1 MGRKIPAKK
10 HRTVK
15 DPYEQQARRFDKI
28 RNKVNQKPREADDQE
43 LPKCIQ
49 DIANYKNVGFQEKI
63 KNKKNKYKPNKLI
76 DSSKF
81 VNLEDD
87 QPGMTR
93 PLKMIPRLVQNP
105 KESDEKFL
113 FRVNAATKSMLKE
126 AEYEDKFNV
135 EVTRDEWGNVVNM
148 KKREHIDPLMK
159 PDDKESKKLLER
171 AEKRKQKNKD
181 REMKKKIKKSEVD
194 SDNSDNDYD
203 HLKDNVEFGEVV
215 HEPPKL
221 ETQKLTKKL
230 KNYDNKINMDGFLFM
245 KTLKGESNSNSKVN
259 ENEIKSKVSMSRQR
273 QLEEERER
281 VVAAYRELKNNKK
294 HKSMAR
300 Y

>member
-1 MGRKIPAKK
+1 MGRKIPGKK

-28 RNKVNQKPREADDQE
+28 RNKVNQRPREADDQE
-43 LPKCIQ
+43 VPKCIKN
-49 DIANYKNVGFQEKI
+49 IANFKNEGFQGKF
-63 KNKKNKYKPNKLI
+63 KNKKNKYKSNKLL

-113 FRVNAATKSMLKE
+113 YRVNSATKSMLKE

-135 EVTRDEWGNVVNM
+135 EVTRDEWGNVVDM
-148 KKREHIDPLMK
+148 KKREQIDPLAK
-159 PDDKESKKLLER
+159 HDDKDSKKQLER
-171 AEKRKQKNKD
+171 AEKRKQKNKE
-181 REMKKKIKKSEVD
+181 REMKKKIKKSEVNSD
-194 SDNSDNDYD
+194 SDNDFDY
-203 HLKDNVEFGEVV
+203 LKDKIEFGEVV

-221 ETQKLTKKL
+221 ETHKLAKKV
-230 KNYDNKINMDGFLFM
+230 KNNDNKSNMDGFLFM
-245 KTLKGESNSNSKVN
+245 KTLKGESNS
-259 ENEIKSKVSMSRQR
+259 KSKGNGNVNKLKLSMSQQR

-281 VVAAYRELKNNKK
+281 VVAAYRELKKNKK
-294 HKSMAR
+294 HKIPAP